1 MYDVRAGAT
10 PPSSRPAPSP
20 ALDMN
25 PADWMDLIAAGL
37 AGWAVI
43 QAQREAAAEAEA
55 ALVPCPI
62 PVPVEE
68 GGDEG

>member
-1 MYDVRAGAT
+1 
-10 PPSSRPAPSP
+10 
-20 ALDMN
+20 MN

-43 QAQREAAAEAEA
+43 QAQREAAVEAEA